1 MADVKDNV
9 IEGMRNTV
17 KNKNKLISKLTKERD
32 QLKKDLGILEETGY
46 IEEPSLPPIIIG
58 AGLNA
63 APVCSKHGAM
73 LRYKHDIWRCE
84 ACKTSV
90 DLSKLL
96 YYIQHEFDG
105 VVHIK

>member
-63 APVCSKHGAM
+63 APVCRRGEGDKINAH
-73 LRYKHDIWRCE
+73 E
-84 ACKTSV
+84 KTRSIR
-90 DLSKLL
+90 L
-96 YYIQHEFDG
+96 
-105 VVHIK
+105 